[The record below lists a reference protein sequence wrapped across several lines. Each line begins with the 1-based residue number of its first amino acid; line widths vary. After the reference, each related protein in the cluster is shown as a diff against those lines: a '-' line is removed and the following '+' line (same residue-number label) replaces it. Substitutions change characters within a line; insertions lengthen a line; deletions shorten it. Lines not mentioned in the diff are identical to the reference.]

1 MVGFK
6 NVRNLFIYYSYL
18 INIVTKNKT
27 FTKNTYFGALNTVV
41 IRLIVFNNSK
51 TMKNVM
57 N

>member
-6 NVRNLFIYYSYL
+6 NVRNLFTYYISL

-27 FTKNTYFGALNTVV
+27 FKKNAYFWDLNTVV
-41 IRLIVFNNSK
+41 MRLIVFNNSK

>member
-1 MVGFK
+1 MVCFK
-6 NVRNLFIYYSYL
+6 NVRNLFTYYISL